1 MPRITVKTAWP
12 LGMTQSDALSRARL
26 AAVDQIP
33 FQCVE
38 QHTEPQSAMV
48 PDPKKPGAM
57 IPSPNDETVDRFLVT
72 SWDFT
77 K

>member
-12 LGMTQSDALSRARL
+12 KGASQSDVLKEARY
-26 AAVDQIP
+26 AAIDQIP
-33 FQCVE
+33 FQVVE
-38 QHTEPQSAMV
+38 QYTEPQVANV
-48 PDPKKPGAM
+48 PDPANPGKE